1 MSLRCLG
8 VMIKKKV
15 VWAATEKVGCG
26 FNYCSNIE
34 YPLNV
39 VCNYAPV
46 SYSNSESVL
55 LRLGWEF

>member
-46 SYSNSESVL
+46 SSQQ
-55 LRLGWEF
+55 